1 MTASDIVYPDDE
13 IPQQG
18 PRKRSLT
25 VDGRATS
32 ISITDAL
39 WDEFRDCAEQRGLS
53 LNQLVS
59 HVKRDRPGNLN
70 RAIRLFIINER
81 TRSVG

>member
-1 MTASDIVYPDDE
+1 MTVSDTIHPDDE

-39 WDEFRDCAEQRGLS
+39 WDEFRCCAGRRDLS

-70 RAIRLFIINER
+70 KAIRLFIINER
-81 TRSVG
+81 TSGGR